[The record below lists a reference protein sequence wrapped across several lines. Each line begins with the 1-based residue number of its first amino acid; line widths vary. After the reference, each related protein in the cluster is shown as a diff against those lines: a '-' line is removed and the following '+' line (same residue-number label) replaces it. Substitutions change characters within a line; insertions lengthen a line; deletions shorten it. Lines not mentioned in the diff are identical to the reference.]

1 MAAGCVTEHQEFSL
15 RREKERFPSMDDVV
29 WLFIKCGET
38 KLADNLKIFHIT
50 VKVNMF
56 KCQRL
61 EEVFSHRIAE
71 ENLILIL
78 FL

>member
-1 MAAGCVTEHQEFSL
+1 
-15 RREKERFPSMDDVV
+15 MDEVV
-29 WLFIKCGET
+29 WLFIKSGET

-61 EEVFSHRIAE
+61 EKVFSHRIAE

>member
-1 MAAGCVTEHQEFSL
+1 MAAGCVTEHQTFSL

-38 KLADNLKIFHIT
+38 KPADNLKIFHIT
-50 VKVNMF
+50 VKDNIF

-61 EEVFSHRIAE
+61 EEVFSHRIAK